1 MAEKQ
6 ADPTVSQRRDT
17 ELSLSL
23 RIPLFRGGSNKALR
37 DGAKL
42 SSTAALSSSDEIS
55 IYFGGRKSGKSQYV
69 ATRCIDRDICIADD
83 LILYCNESHHFQSLG
98 LPVSRRRPIHPSLL
112 AKIDTSTILVGH
124 SICYFTQC
132 MCNMMRVGHVF

>member
-42 SSTAALSSSDEIS
+42 SGTAALSSSDEIS
-55 IYFGGRKSGKSQYV
+55 IYFGGRKSGKS
-69 ATRCIDRDICIADD
+69 
-83 LILYCNESHHFQSLG
+83 
-98 LPVSRRRPIHPSLL
+98 
-112 AKIDTSTILVGH
+112 
-124 SICYFTQC
+124 
-132 MCNMMRVGHVF
+132 